1 MAGLAALD
9 GGMVA
14 GMTGLANSEAACADV
29 LIVGGGLVGLT
40 LASALGRAGLSIAVV
55 DREVPAHA
63 AADRFDGRA
72 SAIAWGSAQA
82 LGGIGLWPRL
92 APHAQPIDDIRVSD
106 GDSTLFVH
114 YDHRELADHPLGY
127 IVENRRIRRALY
139 AHIAAIATLRLL
151 APAAVEAL
159 ELRPGAIIATLADG
173 AEIRAPLAIACD
185 GRNSPTRRRA
195 GISVARWDYPQTGI
209 VCSIG
214 HELPHR
220 GVAHERFLP
229 AGPFAVLPLVDAPDG
244 GHRSSIVWT
253 ERRELAPAMMALG
266 EEEFASEIALRF
278 GDSLGRVS
286 LAGPR
291 WSYALGLLQAGTYIA
306 PRLALAGD
314 AAHAIHP
321 IAGQGLNLGLR
332 DVAALAECVVDASRL
347 GLDIGGPEVLRRY
360 ERWRR
365 FDNLVL
371 LAATDGL
378 NRLFS
383 NDVAP
388 VRLVRDL
395 GLGMVNNLPP
405 LKRLFMRHA
414 MGVVGELP
422 RLVRG
427 EAL

>member
-1 MAGLAALD
+1 
-9 GGMVA
+9 
-14 GMTGLANSEAACADV
+14 MTGLATSDPTAVDV
-29 LIVGGGLVGLT
+29 MIVGGGLVGLT
-40 LASALGRAGLSIAVV
+40 LAAALGQAGLSVVVV
-55 DREVPAHA
+55 DREAPARA

-72 SAIAWGSAQA
+72 SAIAWGSARA
-82 LGGIGLWPRL
+82 LTGIGLWPML
-92 APHAQPIDDIRVSD
+92 APHAQAIDDIRVSD

-114 YDHRELADHPLGY
+114 YDHREIGDHPLGY
-127 IVENRRIRRALY
+127 IVENRHIRRALY
-139 AHIAAIATLRLL
+139 AHVAAISTLHLL
-151 APAAVEAL
+151 APASVE
-159 ELRPGAIIATLADG
+159 ELRPKQGAIAATLAGG
-173 AEIRAPLAIACD
+173 AEIRATLAIACD
-185 GRNSPTRRRA
+185 GRNSPTRARA
-195 GISVARWDYPQTGI
+195 GIATTRWDYPQSGI

-214 HELPHR
+214 HELPHD

-229 AGPFAVLPLVDAPDG
+229 AGPFAVLPLPDG
-244 GHRSSIVWT
+244 PDGAHRSSIVWT
-253 ERRELAPAMMALG
+253 ERADLAPAMMALG
-266 EEEFASEIALRF
+266 ADEFACEIALRF
-278 GDSLGRVS
+278 GDSFGRIAA
-286 LAGPR
+286 AGPR
-291 WSYALGLLQAGTYIA
+291 WAYPLGLLQAASYIA

-347 GLDIGGPEVLRRY
+347 GLDIGSVDVLRRY

-383 NDVAP
+383 NDIAPLRVA
-388 VRLVRDL
+388 RDL
-395 GLGMVNNLPP
+395 GLGAVNNLPP
-405 LKRLFMRHA
+405 LKRFFMRHA
-414 MGVVGELP
+414 MGVVGDLP